1 MSNLRLVPPGPP
13 EGEGGGREKKKFHPT
28 AENLF
33 RLDSVLEQMMLHNH
47 SVTAINRLAQKEFG
61 AGPAVVAKRREI
73 IRQRWVEEYDEQR
86 PHLRR
91 MAEKRLN
98 QHIEQA
104 RKAGKWD
111 AVVNME
117 RLLAQMQG
125 TLEPERVVHEFQT
138 GDILSQLLSSQDVVD
153 DYAAEVRMLEQK
165 AAQYDAL
172 RCEIVESRTVE
183 QGGRVVESPAGAAPV
198 PSTGT
203 IRR

>member
-1 MSNLRLVPPGPP
+1 MRRPIAVTHLRVVPPGPP
-13 EGEGGGREKKKFHPT
+13 DDGDGVVRKKKWHSTP
-28 AENLF
+28 ENLF
-33 RLDSVLEQMMLHNH
+33 RLDSVVEQMMLHNH
-47 SVTAINRLAQKEFG
+47 SVTAINRLVLKEFG
-61 AGPAVVAKRREI
+61 APATVVAKRREL

-138 GDILSQLLSSQDVVD
+138 VDILSQLLSSQDVVEN
-153 DYAAEVRMLEQK
+153 YAAEVRMLEQK
-165 AAQYDAL
+165 ASQFDAIQ
-172 RCEIVESRTVE
+172 CEVVESRPVE
-183 QGGRVVESPAGAAPV
+183 TPVVTAPL
-198 PSTGT
+198 PGTGT
-203 IRR
+203 ERR

>member
-1 MSNLRLVPPGPP
+1 MTHLRVVPPGPP
-13 EGEGGGREKKKFHPT
+13 DDGDGVVRKKKKWQSTP
-28 AENLF
+28 ENLF
-33 RLDSVLEQMMLHNH
+33 RLDSVVEQMMLHNH
-47 SVTAINRLAQKEFG
+47 SVTAINRLVLKEFG
-61 AGPAVVAKRREI
+61 APATVVAKRREL

-138 GDILSQLLSSQDVVD
+138 VDILSQLLSSQDVVEN
-153 DYAAEVRMLEQK
+153 YAAEVRMLEQK
-165 AAQYDAL
+165 ASQFDAIQ
-172 RCEIVESRTVE
+172 CEVVESRPVE
-183 QGGRVVESPAGAAPV
+183 TPVVTAPQ
-198 PSTGT
+198 TGT
-203 IRR
+203 GTVCR